1 MKVSSAAQ
9 VTRLLAIAAMAIAGQ
24 TGIVTGAPG
33 NQPRWSSSRQQ
44 SAKSSTS
51 APQYEIFDI
60 GLLQAGDSFSHGFGV
75 SPGGMAVGRPVRAD
89 GSQAFTWT
97 LASGIVG
104 LPNLAGRAYAVANS
118 ANDNGIVVGTASKAL
133 FNADALPVMWQ
144 NGSVSQLPL
153 PPGQTIGDA
162 NSVNASGAAVGSANV
177 QSKQRGV
184 IYSGGSGSI
193 LTQTTAT
200 GCYFVTALGIN
211 DFGRIVGQGADP
223 NNAAR
228 NVGMVYD
235 IGQPMAFEVGALPG
249 MNGAI
254 ANGLNNSGSVVGTS
268 MVDASAGVPFI
279 WSDQGG
285 IVAIPL
291 VAGTSQGAAQA
302 INSKGWVSARTP
314 GTLPF
319 PSYTTARRPGVWPI
333 SFLPTQAG
341 TWPRTHPRR
350 RSVSA
355 KTV

>member
-1 MKVSSAAQ
+1 VAAALQ
-9 VTRLLAIAAMAIAGQ
+9 GALAFAGQ
-24 TGIVTGAPG
+24 NSVRPASNGSDNGLLSARGKPVQQPTGAP
-33 NQPRWSSSRQQ
+33 
-44 SAKSSTS
+44 
-51 APQYEIFDI
+51 QYQIFDI
-60 GLLQAGDSFSHGFGV
+60 GVVQAGDTASHGFGV
-75 SPGGMAVGRPVRAD
+75 SQGGIAVGRSVRAD

-97 LASGIVG
+97 LGSGIVG

-118 ANDNGIVVGTASKAL
+118 ANDNGTVVGTASKAL
-133 FNADALPVMWQ
+133 FNADALPVIWQ
-144 NGSVSQLPL
+144 NGSVSQHPL
-153 PPGQTIGDA
+153 PPGQTVGNA

-177 QSKQRGV
+177 QNKQRGV